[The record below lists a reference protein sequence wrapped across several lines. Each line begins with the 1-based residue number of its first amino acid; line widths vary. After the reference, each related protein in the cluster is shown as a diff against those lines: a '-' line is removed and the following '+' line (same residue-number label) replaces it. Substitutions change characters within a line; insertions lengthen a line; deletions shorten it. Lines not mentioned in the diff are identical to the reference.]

1 MGSAVL
7 SGSLLILSILYY
19 LLRSREIKLHV
30 IGYMGKITFILKMI
44 IIPYALIILI
54 FLVVHTNFFTYT
66 PESLVSSSY
75 FFISMMCTIFSM
87 ILFINSFKIKP
98 KYLIELDKP
107 SRLKSRKGTIKLG
120 KIISNNKAKYKFF
133 LDISD
138 LAQHMFVCGVTGTGK
153 SNFIQHFLL
162 NFTQHHDLPFL
173 LTEFKG
179 EYQFLQKKI
188 EDLLILKPGEN
199 FSINI
204 FDPEGADPEVHAERV
219 FQIFESGGLLEGV
232 EYSPQMERAFVD
244 ILNKIRPK
252 PENRNWEAFRTISEK
267 YGSENSD
274 LMYKKS
280 VTAVQNRIRRYS
292 LGTLKNVFVK
302 KSGLAVKEL
311 FDHKVLLDLSSIIR
325 LGGEK
330 EDALFFLN
338 MILKYLW
345 DKNIGIGSK
354 NYEGIKHITIIEDAQ
369 YFAPEELSSRTKL
382 SSYLEDIALL
392 LRGTGE
398 CLITLAT
405 RPKISKEI
413 LANCGVLVS
422 FQNHMQKDVMQ
433 ELLNIDEEQKEYLSM
448 LQRGQCIIR
457 VNSIEKPFLLI
468 TPYIERSW
476 LSDEEIIEN
485 NRKIIEHKFTK
496 LQENTIEYCPFCGSE
511 MNYKLENKN
520 CGFCKAHF
528 EVEERKNRLRKIY
541 DEFKDVIDYN
551 SDFKDIIDEENKKSI
566 NS

>member
-1 MGSAVL
+1 MLRDHLMRSQLNLKV
-7 SGSLLILSILYY
+7 YY
-19 LLRSREIKLHV
+19 I
-30 IGYMGKITFILKMI
+30 
-44 IIPYALIILI
+44 
-54 FLVVHTNFFTYT
+54 
-66 PESLVSSSY
+66 
-75 FFISMMCTIFSM
+75 
-87 ILFINSFKIKP
+87 
-98 KYLIELDKP
+98 
-107 SRLKSRKGTIKLG
+107 
-120 KIISNNKAKYKFF
+120 
-133 LDISD
+133 
-138 LAQHMFVCGVTGTGK
+138 TGTGK
-153 SNFIQHFLL
+153 SNYLQYFLL
-162 NFTQHHDLPFL
+162 NFTKQHDIPFL

-188 EDLLILKPGEN
+188 NDLLIIKPGEN

-232 EYSPQMERAFVD
+232 EYSPQMERVFVD
-244 ILNKIRPK
+244 ILNEVCPK
-252 PENRNWEAFRTISEK
+252 EENRNWEAFKQISEK
-267 YGSENSD
+267 YGAQNND

-292 LGTLKNVFVK
+292 LGTLKNIFVK
-302 KSGLAVKEL
+302 KSGLEVKEL
-311 FDHKVLLDLSSIIR
+311 FNYKVLLDLSSIIR

-398 CLITLAT
+398 CLISLAT

-422 FQNHMQKDVMQ
+422 FQNHMQKDIMQ
-433 ELLNIDEEQKEYLSM
+433 ELLNLEERQKEYLSM
-448 LQRGQCIIR
+448 LQRG
-457 VNSIEKPFLLI
+457 
-468 TPYIERSW
+468 
-476 LSDEEIIEN
+476 
-485 NRKIIEHKFTK
+485 
-496 LQENTIEYCPFCGSE
+496 
-511 MNYKLENKN
+511 
-520 CGFCKAHF
+520 
-528 EVEERKNRLRKIY
+528 
-541 DEFKDVIDYN
+541 
-551 SDFKDIIDEENKKSI
+551 
-566 NS
+566 